1 MFYKKE
7 AGFPPTAKTVGL
19 QARKLMLVDDNR
31 EEHRMMIFGNDSRL
45 VQEWLIA
52 EGDTNRDGILA
63 QKVHEDS
70 YTVTLYVL
78 LKDYGLTPVFRIKPR
93 IRFHRS
99 NYDNLSSSAPL
110 RYSFDDIIH
119 FAELK
124 RGVDLTEKID
134 DVKLAEILGDAPA
147 LRDVTDDAGLQLV
160 SQRDVSLRN
169 PPFKTKTKVFGKSE
183 DEGVEEA
190 GIPIGTFL
198 DALNQPKRTEQ
209 IFKRF
214 ARGNEFARDLREAL
228 ASYEDF
234 EFQFGLYSRY
244 ERRDCIL
251 ANGDAEASGNY
262 RATFDPWT
270 ALGYIRAAGDT
281 QQFQILAHERGT
293 RWEHKIMLE
302 QLDAATLERLATE
315 IPGLRRQYLIG
326 RVLSK
331 SQTALTRL
339 AELRQS
345 QLNLTTDLHTG
356 YTLRLEIPVSKKRFS
371 VIEHRRKLREAFN
384 DSGAYRL
391 HPLNGEFVERH
402 HNMAKGIRDG
412 IVWTL
417 DSVDL
422 FTGPPALEEKD
433 EEFLIVKTPHQ
444 NKFVVRSAEEL
455 RERLPKNGFEKCWNE
470 TVDVGGYTILS
481 RMSGRVYTV
490 NYGRR
495 GIGSIHEGN
504 ITEEGTAHYFSIEY
518 LGVEPGRVGNSL
530 FRVPAHVQR
539 TFFDRLFNRQPVPPF
554 FDRLVQTETQVIAE
568 MKTLAR
574 HCKEKLAIQ

>member
-1 MFYKKE
+1 
-7 AGFPPTAKTVGL
+7 
-19 QARKLMLVDDNR
+19 MLVDDNR

-45 VQEWLIA
+45 VQERLIV
-52 EGDTNRDGILA
+52 DRNTKRDGILA

-110 RYSFDDIIH
+110 RYSLDDIIH

-147 LRDVTDDAGLQLV
+147 LKDIAEDVALQLV
-160 SQRDVSLRN
+160 SQRDVSLGN

-183 DEGVEEA
+183 DEGVEEG

-198 DALNQPKRTEQ
+198 DALNQPRQTEK

-214 ARGNEFARDLREAL
+214 ARGNEFAHDLRETL
-228 ASYEDF
+228 APYEDF
-234 EFQFGLYSRY
+234 EFQLGLYSRY
-244 ERRDCIL
+244 ERRDCVL
-251 ANGDAEASGNY
+251 ANGDSETSGNY

-270 ALGYIRAAGDT
+270 ALGYIRTSGDT

-302 QLDAATLERLATE
+302 ELDAATLERLATE
-315 IPGLRRQYLIG
+315 IPGLRREYLIG

-339 AELRQS
+339 AELRES
-345 QLNLTTDLHTG
+345 QLNLTTDLHAG
-356 YTLRLEIPVSKKRFS
+356 YTLRLEIPVSEKRFS
-371 VIEHRRKLREAFN
+371 VMEHRRKLRQMFN
-384 DSGAYRL
+384 NNGTYRL

-402 HNMAKGIRDG
+402 HNMAKGVRDD

-422 FTGPPALEEKD
+422 FIGQPPLEEKD
-433 EEFLIVKTPHQ
+433 EEFLIIKTPHQ
-444 NKFVVRSAEEL
+444 NKFVVRSAQEF

-470 TVDVGGYTILS
+470 TVDAGGYTVLNQ
-481 RMSGRVYTV
+481 RSGRVYMV
-490 NYGRR
+490 SYGRR
-495 GIGSIHEGN
+495 SIGNIHEGN
-504 ITEEGTAHYFSIEY
+504 VIKDAVGHYFSIEY
-518 LGVEPGRVGNSL
+518 LGIEPSRITTWHFELPSQA
-530 FRVPAHVQR
+530 RP
-539 TFFDRLFNRQPVPPF
+539 TFFHWLFNKQPVPPF
-554 FDRLVQTETQVIAE
+554 FSELMKTEKQIIAE

-574 HCKEKLAIQ
+574 YCKEKLRIQ

>member
-1 MFYKKE
+1 
-7 AGFPPTAKTVGL
+7 
-19 QARKLMLVDDNR
+19 MLVDDNR

-45 VQEWLIA
+45 VQERLIV
-52 EGDTNRDGILA
+52 EKDTKQDGILA
-63 QKVHEDS
+63 QKVHVDS

-110 RYSFDDIIH
+110 QYRLDDIIH

-124 RGVDLTEKID
+124 RGIDLTEKID
-134 DVKLAEILGDAPA
+134 DAKLAEIFGDAPA
-147 LRDVTDDAGLQLV
+147 LKDVTDDAALHLV
-160 SQRDVSLRN
+160 SQRDVSLGN
-169 PPFKTKTKVFGKSE
+169 PSFKTKTKVFGKNE
-183 DEGVEEA
+183 DEGVEE
-190 GIPIGTFL
+190 GRIQIGTFL
-198 DALNQPKRTEQ
+198 DALNQPKQTEQ

-214 ARGNEFARDLREAL
+214 AQGKEFAVDLREAL
-228 ASYEDF
+228 APYEDF

-244 ERRDCIL
+244 ERRDCVL
-251 ANGDAEASGNY
+251 ADGDAETSGNY

-270 ALGYIRAAGDT
+270 ALGYIRTAGDA

-293 RWEHKIMLE
+293 RWEHKVMLE
-302 QLDAATLERLATE
+302 QMDAPTLERLATE

-356 YTLRLEIPVSKKRFS
+356 YTLQLEIPVAQKRFS
-371 VIEHRRKLREAFN
+371 VIEHRRQLRSVFN
-384 DSGAYRL
+384 NTGGYRL

-417 DSVDL
+417 DSVEL
-422 FTGPPALEEKD
+422 LTGQPPLEVQN
-433 EEFLIVKTPHQ
+433 EEFLIIKNPHQ
-444 NKFVVRSAEEL
+444 NRFVVRSAEEL
-455 RERLPKNGFEKCWNE
+455 RERLPKNGFERCWNE
-470 TVDVGGYTILS
+470 TVDVGGYTVLS
-481 RMSGRVYTV
+481 QMSGRVYLV
-490 NYGRR
+490 GYGRR
-495 GIGSIHEGN
+495 NTGSVHEGN
-504 ITEEGTAHYFSIEY
+504 ITQEAAAHYLSIEY
-518 LGVEPGRVGNSL
+518 LGIEPARVGASL
-530 FRVPAHVQR
+530 FGVPPRVQQS
-539 TFFDRLFNRQPVPPF
+539 FFERLFSRQPVPPIF
-554 FDRLVQTETQVIAE
+554 SQLMQTEAQVIAE

-574 HCKEKLAIQ
+574 HCKERLEIR